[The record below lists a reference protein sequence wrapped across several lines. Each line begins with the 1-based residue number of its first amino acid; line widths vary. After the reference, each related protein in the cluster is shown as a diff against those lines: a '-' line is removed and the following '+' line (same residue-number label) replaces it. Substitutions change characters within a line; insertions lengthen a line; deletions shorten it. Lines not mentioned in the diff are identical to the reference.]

1 MASAA
6 LANPATPMG
15 LASDAKPPESGAS
28 PSKIMIALPK
38 LSKPDAQGKERALPF
53 VMRQAPGPAPEGRF
67 GEGSRDYA
75 IRMRAR
81 RDARRQMRRGYMAG
95 LITSR
100 RGVEKGYWEAYVNG
114 CDRNGCSVY
123 DEPLF
128 SRPSV
133 HNMHAD
139 GADLDKYLREAGH
152 LHQLT
157 IMGAGEDGSGW
168 LTRLMGQVRNAEL
181 NQQFGVDTQPK
192 KATYPKCMK
201 AAAGVLGGDDDGAD
215 EDEEEFA
222 EEEE

>member
-1 MASAA
+1 MAFAA

-15 LASDAKPPESGAS
+15 LASDAKPPDSDAS
-28 PSKIMIALPK
+28 PPKIMIALPK
-38 LSKPDAQGKERALPF
+38 LSKPDARGRTHALPF
-53 VMRQAPGPAPEGRF
+53 VMRQAPGPAPERRF

-75 IRMRAR
+75 IRVRAR
-81 RDARRQMRRGYMAG
+81 RQARTQMRRDYMAR
-95 LITSR
+95 LITSQ
-100 RGVEKGYWEAYVNG
+100 RGVRNGYWEAYVNG
-114 CDRNGCSVY
+114 CDRNGCSVR
-123 DEPLF
+123 DDGLF

-139 GADLDKYLREAGH
+139 GTDLNTYLHNAGH
-152 LHQLT
+152 LHQLE

-201 AAAGVLGGDDDGAD
+201 AAAGVLGDDNGGAD

-222 EEEE
+222 EDEE

>member
-6 LANPATPMG
+6 PANPATAMG
-15 LASDAKPPESGAS
+15 LASDAKPPDSDAS
-28 PSKIMIALPK
+28 PPKIMIALPK
-38 LSKPDAQGKERALPF
+38 LSKPDANGRTHALPF
-53 VMRQAPGPAPEGRF
+53 AMRQAPGPAPEGRF

-81 RDARRQMRRGYMAG
+81 RQARSQMRRGYMAG

-100 RGVEKGYWEAYVNG
+100 RGVENGYWEAYVNG

-152 LHQLT
+152 LHKLT
-157 IMGAGEDGSGW
+157 IMGAGEDGKGW

-201 AAAGVLGGDDDGAD
+201 AAAGVAGGDDCGAD
-215 EDEEEFA
+215 ENEEEFA
-222 EEEE
+222 EDEE

>member
-1 MASAA
+1 MASAS
-6 LANPATPMG
+6 LANPATPME

-28 PSKIMIALPK
+28 APKIMIALPK
-38 LSKPDAQGKERALPF
+38 LSKPDAKGKERALPF

-81 RDARRQMRRGYMAG
+81 RQARTQMRRDYMAR
-95 LITSR
+95 LITSQ
-100 RGVEKGYWEAYVNG
+100 RGVRNGYYQAYVDG
-114 CDRNGCSVY
+114 FHRNGCSVR
-123 DEPLF
+123 DEALF
-128 SRPSV
+128 SQPSV
-133 HNMHAD
+133 YNMDAD
-139 GADLDKYLREAGH
+139 GPHLDKYLREAGH
-152 LHQLT
+152 LHQLE